1 MEKVIDRFSKYLQK
15 ELSLNEDQREVVAFG
30 FYMVVSFVF
39 GYAAIAIVG
48 WLLNVFWLAI
58 AVAATGSVLRV
69 VSGGA
74 HSETMLNC
82 TLFGAIVSPGLA
94 LIASFI
100 YPFLSGPSLYLLVVA
115 FWAFSLWGVLKYAPA
130 DTPQK
135 PITGPAERR
144 RYRTRSLGVLVT
156 WVLVLGSGLIFGKVS
171 GDIFLASTLGLS
183 WQVFSLMPAGYW
195 IAKRFDALIPKSC

>member
-30 FYMVVSFVF
+30 LYMVVSFIL

-100 YPFLSGPSLYLLVVA
+100 YPFLSGLSLYLLVAV
-115 FWAFSLWGVLKYAPA
+115 FWSFSIWGVLKYAPA

-135 PITGPAERR
+135 PITGSVERR
-144 RYRTRSLGVLVT
+144 RYRNRSLGVLAA
-156 WVLVLGSGLIFGKVS
+156 WVFVLGGGVFYGKVS
-171 GDIFLASTLGLS
+171 DDILLASTLGLS
-183 WQVFSLMPAGYW
+183 WQGFSLMPAGYW
-195 IAKRFDALIPKSC
+195 IVKRFDGLIPKSS